1 MWVAPNMGVAYLVQV
16 FEMTGYALYTLAAI
30 YFVNE
35 SVAEAERVQGQAWF
49 AMAITLGNVLASFV
63 GGLLLDYAG
72 VPALLAFATL
82 TGGVGM
88 LLLLAL
94 LRKGSR
100 TLNEKP
106 QAL

>member
-1 MWVAPNMGVAYLVQV
+1 M
-16 FEMTGYALYTLAAI
+16 
-30 YFVNE
+30 
-35 SVAEAERVQGQAWF
+35 AEAERVQGQAWF